1 MIAVAAVDLL
11 GGIGNE
17 GKLLCHL
24 PSDLKHFRHLT
35 EGKTVILGRKT
46 LETFPE
52 QKPLPNR
59 ENVILTHNENF
70 ECENAVVCHSIKE
83 VLGHCAEK
91 NPEDVVVIGG
101 GSVYEQF
108 SPYITKFY
116 LTRIYELFPADT
128 WLKLHG
134 NWKVTEE
141 SQLYEENGISY
152 QYLTYERINK

>member
-11 GGIGNE
+11 GRIGNR

-24 PSDLKHFRHLT
+24 PGDLKHFRHLT

-59 ENVILTHNENF
+59 ENIILTHDKNF
-70 ECENAVVCHSIKE
+70 ECENAVVCHSIEE
-83 VLGHCAEK
+83 VLEYCADK
-91 NPEDVVVIGG
+91 NLEDVIVIGG

-116 LTRIYELFPADT
+116 LTRIYKPFPADT
-128 WLKLHG
+128 WLELHG
-134 NWKVTEE
+134 TWKVTEE
-141 SQLYEENGISY
+141 SPLYEENGISY
-152 QYLTYERINK
+152 QYLTYEQTYK

>member
-1 MIAVAAVDLL
+1 MIAVAAIDLL

-24 PSDLKHFRHLT
+24 PGDLKHFRRLT

-46 LETFPE
+46 LETFPGR
-52 QKPLPNR
+52 KPLSNR
-59 ENVILTHNENF
+59 ENVILTHDKNF
-70 ECENAVVCHSIKE
+70 ECENAVVCHSIEE
-83 VLGHCAEK
+83 VLEHCADK
-91 NPEDVVVIGG
+91 NPDDVIVIGG

-128 WLKLHG
+128 WLRLHG

-141 SQLYEENGISY
+141 SALHEENGISY
-152 QYLTYERINK
+152 QYLTCEQIRK

>member
-1 MIAVAAVDLL
+1 MIAVAAIDLL

-24 PSDLKHFRHLT
+24 KDDLKHFRHLT
-35 EGKTVILGRKT
+35 KGKTVILGRKT
-46 LETFPE
+46 LYTFPG

-59 ENVILTHNENF
+59 ENVILTHDKNF
-70 ECENAVVCHSIKE
+70 ECENAVVCHSIEE
-83 VLGHCAEK
+83 VLEHCADK
-91 NPEDVVVIGG
+91 NPDDVIVIGG

-128 WLKLHG
+128 WLRLHG

-141 SQLYEENGISY
+141 SALHEENGISY
-152 QYLTYERINK
+152 QYLTCEQIGK

>member
-1 MIAVAAVDLL
+1 MIAVAAIDLL

-24 PSDLKHFRHLT
+24 PGDLKHFRHLT
-35 EGKTVILGRKT
+35 EGKTVILGQKT
-46 LETFPE
+46 LYTFPG

-59 ENVILTHNENF
+59 ENVILTHDRNF
-70 ECENAVVCHSIKE
+70 ECENAVICHSIEE
-83 VLGHCAEK
+83 VLEHCADK
-91 NPEDVVVIGG
+91 NPEDIAVVGG
-101 GSVYEQF
+101 ASVYEQF

-141 SQLYEENGISY
+141 SELYEENGISY
-152 QYLTYERINK
+152 QYLTYERISK